1 MGAEVEDSAVGTA
14 VGISGGKE
22 GLTQEAPQVGMK
34 IVTEAANSANGVK
47 TAKKMT
53 NTTSLNRTTGSFQKA
68 ERSTWT
74 CAMAPLAFALFAAA
88 CESAATAGPSHPHQD
103 IVDAVKLA
111 AIDDATAEGFDTVEV
126 NVRPL
131 DRRLRPAL
139 CGEAL
144 QTIRP
149 KTGRAIGAVSYGVRC
164 GSPVPWTLYLRADV
178 AATMELPVLR
188 QALPRG
194 SLLAESDLEL
204 AVRRI
209 SSRSADLVMS
219 MDSVVGLELKRP
231 VAAGVPLRHGQVARP
246 KLISRGQQVTLVAG
260 TSGLQV
266 RMQGKALAGGAE
278 GDRLL
283 VQNTSSGRR
292 LEGVVLPDGS
302 VRVR

>member
-1 MGAEVEDSAVGTA
+1 
-14 VGISGGKE
+14 
-22 GLTQEAPQVGMK
+22 
-34 IVTEAANSANGVK
+34 
-47 TAKKMT
+47 
-53 NTTSLNRTTGSFQKA
+53 
-68 ERSTWT
+68 
-74 CAMAPLAFALFAAA
+74 MAPLAFALFAPA

-260 TSGLQV
+260 TSGLEV